1 MAGRA
6 GQDVR
11 NNLIGGRN
19 MIGFI
24 GLSHL
29 GLNYS
34 LATAAKGFDVVAYD
48 PDPTLTARC
57 AAREFPIEEPGFSEL
72 FAQHGA
78 RIRYTSDETALAEC
92 ELVFYSLD
100 VRTNERNESDLGPL
114 TALVHAT
121 APHLSARTTA
131 VVLSQVPP
139 GYTRQL
145 KAELRELSPADFY
158 YQVETLIFG
167 RAVERAMQ
175 PERFIVGADDSARP
189 LPAPFKAWHAA
200 FGCQVLVMR
209 LESAE
214 LAKIAINLFLVSTV
228 ATTNTLAEI
237 CEAIGADWNE
247 IVPALRLDRRI
258 GAHAYLT
265 PGLGIAGG
273 NLERDL
279 ITVQALAARHGTEV
293 GIVSAWQRNSSHR
306 RSWAISQLERSIP
319 AEKNSPVVAVWG
331 LAYKADTHSTKNSA
345 SLELLR
351 ALPGCHIQAHDPAAQ
366 IDLTEFSHVTVL
378 DSPLAAADGA
388 DALLVMTP
396 WSSYASISPKELQ
409 NRLRGRVI
417 IDPYAVLDETAC
429 RGLGFDYH
437 RLGA

>member
-1 MAGRA
+1 
-6 GQDVR
+6 
-11 NNLIGGRN
+11 
-19 MIGFI
+19 MIGFV

-48 PDPTLTARC
+48 PDGALTARC
-57 AAREFPIEEPGFSEL
+57 AAGKFPIDEPGFSEL
-72 FAQHGA
+72 FAEHRA

-114 TALVHAT
+114 TALIRAT
-121 APHLSARTTA
+121 APKLSPGTIA
-131 VVLSQVPP
+131 VILSQVSP

-145 KAELRELSPADFY
+145 RRELRELSPANFY

-175 PERFIVGADDSARP
+175 PERFIVGAADASQS
-189 LPAPFKAWHAA
+189 LPAPLQAWHAA
-200 FGCQVLVMR
+200 FKCPVLVMG

-214 LAKIAINLFLVSTV
+214 LAKIAINFFLVSTV
-228 ATTNTLAEI
+228 TTTNTLAEI

-247 IVPALRLDRRI
+247 IVPALQLDRRI
-258 GAHAYLT
+258 GPHAYLK

-279 ITVQALAARHGTEV
+279 VTVQSLAARHGTEA
-293 GIVSAWQRNSSHR
+293 GIVSAWQRNSHQR
-306 RSWAISQLERSIP
+306 RDWAIRQIQRAFP
-319 AEKNSPVVAVWG
+319 TKDHQPVLAVWG
-331 LAYKADTHSTKNSA
+331 FAYKPDTHSTKNSP
-345 SLELLR
+345 SVELMR
-351 ALPGCHIQAHDPAAQ
+351 ALRGHRIRAHDPVAQ
-366 IDLTEFSHVTVL
+366 IDAAEFPHVTIFS
-378 DSPLAAADGA
+378 SPLAASEGA

-396 WSSYASISPKELQ
+396 WSSYASLPVKEL
-409 NRLRGRVI
+409 RKLLRGRVI
-417 IDPYAVLDETAC
+417 IDPYAVLDETQC
-429 RGLGFDYH
+429 RDLGFEYY
-437 RLGA
+437 RLGN

>member
-1 MAGRA
+1 
-6 GQDVR
+6 
-11 NNLIGGRN
+11 
-19 MIGFI
+19 MIGFV

-34 LATAAKGFDVVAYD
+34 LATAAKGFDVTAYD
-48 PDPTLTARC
+48 PDRALTARC
-57 AAREFPIEEPGFSEL
+57 TAGEFPIEEPGFSEF
-72 FAQHGA
+72 FAQHRS
-78 RIRYTSDETALAEC
+78 RIHYTSDETALATC
-92 ELVFYSLD
+92 DLVFYSLD
-100 VRTNERNESDLGPL
+100 VQTNERDESDLGRL
-114 TALVHAT
+114 TELIRAT
-121 APHLSARTTA
+121 ASHLSANTTA

-167 RAVERAMQ
+167 RAVERAME
-175 PERFIVGADDSARP
+175 PERFIVGAADPAHSLPRP
-189 LPAPFKAWHAA
+189 LQEWHAA
-200 FGCQVLVMR
+200 FECPVLVMR

-214 LAKIAINLFLVSTV
+214 LAKIAVNFFLVSTV

-237 CEAIGADWNE
+237 CEAIGADWTE
-247 IVPALRLDRRI
+247 IAPALRLDWRI
-258 GAHAYLT
+258 GPHAYLT

-279 ITVQALAARHGTEV
+279 ITVQTLAARHGTEA

-306 RSWAISQLERSIP
+306 RNWAKSQLERWLP
-319 AEKNSPVVAVWG
+319 AGKDSPIVAVWG
-331 LAYKADTHSTKNSA
+331 LAYKAETHSTKNSA
-345 SLELLR
+345 ALELLR
-351 ALPGCHIQAHDPAAQ
+351 ALPGYRVRAHDPAAQ
-366 IDLTEFSHVTVL
+366 IDLAELSHVTVL

-388 DALLVMTP
+388 DALVVMTP
-396 WSSYASISPKELQ
+396 WRSYASISPKELQ

-429 RGLGFDYH
+429 RALGFEYH

>member
-1 MAGRA
+1 
-6 GQDVR
+6 
-11 NNLIGGRN
+11 
-19 MIGFI
+19 MIGFV

-48 PDPTLTARC
+48 PDAILTTRC
-57 AAREFPIEEPGFSEL
+57 AAGEFPIEEAGFGEL
-72 FAQHGA
+72 FAQHRA

-100 VRTNERNESDLGPL
+100 VRTNDRNESDPGPL
-114 TALVHAT
+114 TALIRAT
-121 APHLSARTTA
+121 APKLSPGTIA
-131 VVLSQVPP
+131 VVLSQVAP

-145 KAELRELSPADFY
+145 RTELREISAADFY

-175 PERFIVGADDSARP
+175 PERFIVGADDPVRS
-189 LPAPFKAWHAA
+189 LPAPFQAWHAA
-200 FGCQVLVMR
+200 FKCPVLVMG

-214 LAKIAINLFLVSTV
+214 LAKIAINFFLVSTV

-258 GAHAYLT
+258 GPHAYLI

-279 ITVQALAARHGTEV
+279 VTVQSLAARHGTEA
-293 GIVSAWQRNSSHR
+293 GIVTAWQRNSHHR
-306 RSWAISQLERSIP
+306 RDWAIRHIERAFP
-319 AEKNSPVVAVWG
+319 TKEHQAVLAIWG
-331 LAYKADTHSTKNSA
+331 FAYKVDTHSTKNSP
-345 SLELLR
+345 SLEIMR
-351 ALPGCHIQAHDPAAQ
+351 ALRGHRIRVHDPVAQ
-366 IDLTEFSHVTVL
+366 IDAAEFPHVTIFS
-378 DSPLAAADGA
+378 SPLAAAEGA

-396 WSSYASISPKELQ
+396 WSSYASLPVKEL
-409 NRLRGRVI
+409 RKLLRGRVI
-417 IDPYAVLDETAC
+417 IDPYAVLDETQC
-429 RGLGFDYH
+429 RDLGFEYY
-437 RLGA
+437 RLGN

>member
-1 MAGRA
+1 
-6 GQDVR
+6 
-11 NNLIGGRN
+11 
-19 MIGFI
+19 MIGFV

-48 PDPTLTARC
+48 PDAMLTARC
-57 AAREFPIEEPGFSEL
+57 AAGEFPIEEPGFSDL
-72 FAQHGA
+72 FAQHRA
-78 RIRYTSDETALAEC
+78 QIHYTSDEKALTEC

-100 VRTNERNESDLGPL
+100 VRTNDRNESDPGPL
-114 TALVHAT
+114 TALIRAT
-121 APHLSARTTA
+121 APKLSPGTIA
-131 VVLSQVPP
+131 VVLSQVAP

-145 KAELRELSPADFY
+145 RTELREVSAADFY

-175 PERFIVGADDSARP
+175 PERFIVGADDPARS
-189 LPAPFKAWHAA
+189 LPAPFQAWHAA
-200 FGCQVLVMR
+200 FRCPVLVMG

-214 LAKIAINLFLVSTV
+214 LAKIAINFFLVSTV

-258 GAHAYLT
+258 GPHAYLK

-279 ITVQALAARHGTEV
+279 VTVQSLADRHGTEA
-293 GIVSAWQRNSSHR
+293 GIVTAWQRNSRQR
-306 RSWAISQLERSIP
+306 RDWAIRQIQRAFPTKDHQAVL
-319 AEKNSPVVAVWG
+319 AVWG
-331 LAYKADTHSTKNSA
+331 FAYKPDTHSTKNSP
-345 SLELLR
+345 SLELIR
-351 ALPGCHIQAHDPAAQ
+351 ALRGHRIRAHDPVAQ
-366 IDLTEFSHVTVL
+366 IDAAEFPHVTIFS
-378 DSPLAAADGA
+378 SPLAAAEGA

-396 WSSYASISPKELQ
+396 WSSYASLPAKEL
-409 NRLRGRVI
+409 RKLLRGRVI
-417 IDPYAVLDETAC
+417 IDPYAVLDETQC
-429 RGLGFDYH
+429 RDLGFEYY
-437 RLGA
+437 RLGN

>member
-1 MAGRA
+1 
-6 GQDVR
+6 
-11 NNLIGGRN
+11 

-48 PDPTLTARC
+48 PNVIVTARC
-57 AAREFPIEEPGFSEL
+57 AAGEFPIEEAGFTEL
-72 FAQHGA
+72 FAQHRD

-100 VRTNERNESDLGPL
+100 VRTNDRNESDPGPV
-114 TALVHAT
+114 TALIRAT
-121 APHLSARTTA
+121 APKLSPGTTA
-131 VVLSQVPP
+131 VVLSQVAP

-145 KAELRELSPADFY
+145 RMELRDVSAADLY

-175 PERFIVGADDSARP
+175 PERFIVGAEETARS
-189 LPAPFKAWHAA
+189 LPAPFQAWHAA
-200 FGCQVLVMR
+200 FKCPVLVMG

-214 LAKIAINLFLVSTV
+214 LAKIAINFFLVSTV

-247 IVPALRLDRRI
+247 IVPALRLDQRI
-258 GAHAYLT
+258 GPHAYLK

-279 ITVQALAARHGTEV
+279 VTVQSLAARHGTEA
-293 GIVSAWQRNSSHR
+293 GIVTAWQRNSRHR
-306 RSWAISQLERSIP
+306 RDWAIREIQRAFPTKDHQAVL
-319 AEKNSPVVAVWG
+319 AVWG
-331 LAYKADTHSTKNSA
+331 FAYKPDTQSTKNSP
-345 SLELLR
+345 SLELMR
-351 ALPGCHIQAHDPAAQ
+351 ALRGHRIHAHDPVAQ
-366 IDLTEFSHVTVL
+366 IDAAEFPHVTIFS
-378 DSPLAAADGA
+378 SPLAAAEGA

-396 WSSYASISPKELQ
+396 WSSYASLPVKEL
-409 NRLRGRVI
+409 RKLLRGRVI
-417 IDPYAVLDETAC
+417 IDPYGILDETQC
-429 RGLGFDYH
+429 RDLGFEYH
-437 RLGA
+437 RLGN

>member
-1 MAGRA
+1 
-6 GQDVR
+6 
-11 NNLIGGRN
+11 

-48 PDPTLTARC
+48 PDARVTVRC
-57 AAREFPIEEPGFSEL
+57 AAGEFPIEEPGFGEL
-72 FAQHGA
+72 FAQHRD

-100 VRTNERNESDLGPL
+100 VRTDERNESDPGPL
-114 TALVHAT
+114 TALIRAT
-121 APHLSARTTA
+121 APKLSPGTIA
-131 VVLSQVPP
+131 VVLSQVAP

-145 KAELRELSPADFY
+145 RTELHEVSAADFY

-175 PERFIVGADDSARP
+175 PERFIVGADDPARS
-189 LPAPFKAWHAA
+189 LPAPFQAWHAA
-200 FGCQVLVMR
+200 FKCPVLVMG

-214 LAKIAINLFLVSTV
+214 LAKIAINFFLVSTV
-228 ATTNTLAEI
+228 TTTNTLAEI

-258 GAHAYLT
+258 GPHAYLK

-279 ITVQALAARHGTEV
+279 VTVQSLADRHGTEA
-293 GIVSAWQRNSSHR
+293 GIVTAWQRNSRHR
-306 RSWAISQLERSIP
+306 RDWAIRKIQCALPTNEHRSVL
-319 AEKNSPVVAVWG
+319 AMWG
-331 LAYKADTHSTKNSA
+331 FAYKVDTHSTKNSP
-345 SLELLR
+345 SLELMR
-351 ALPGCHIQAHDPAAQ
+351 ALRGHRIRAHDPVAQ
-366 IDLTEFSHVTVL
+366 IDAAEFPNVTIFS
-378 DSPLAAADGA
+378 SPLAAAESA

-396 WSSYASISPKELQ
+396 WSFYASLPVKEL
-409 NRLRGRVI
+409 RKLLRGRII
-417 IDPYAVLDETAC
+417 IDPYAVLDETQC
-429 RGLGFDYH
+429 RDLGFEYY
-437 RLGA
+437 RLGN

>member
-1 MAGRA
+1 
-6 GQDVR
+6 
-11 NNLIGGRN
+11 
-19 MIGFI
+19 MIGFV

-48 PDPTLTARC
+48 PDAMLTARC
-57 AAREFPIEEPGFSEL
+57 AAGEFPIEEAGFGDL
-72 FAQHGA
+72 FAQHRA
-78 RIRYTSDETALAEC
+78 RIRYTSDEAALAEC

-100 VRTNERNESDLGPL
+100 VRTNDRNESDSGPL
-114 TALVHAT
+114 TALIRAT
-121 APHLSARTTA
+121 APKLSPGTIA
-131 VVLSQVPP
+131 VVLSQVAP

-145 KAELRELSPADFY
+145 RAELREISTADFY

-175 PERFIVGADDSARP
+175 PERFIVGTDDPARS
-189 LPAPFKAWHAA
+189 LPAPFQAWHAA
-200 FGCQVLVMR
+200 FKCPVLVMG

-214 LAKIAINLFLVSTV
+214 LAKIAINFFLVSTV

-258 GAHAYLT
+258 GPHAYLK

-279 ITVQALAARHGTEV
+279 VTVQSLAARHGTEA
-293 GIVSAWQRNSSHR
+293 GIVTAWQRNSRHR
-306 RSWAISQLERSIP
+306 RDWAIRKIQCALPTNEHRSVLAI
-319 AEKNSPVVAVWG
+319 WG
-331 LAYKADTHSTKNSA
+331 FAYKVDTHSTKNSP
-345 SLELLR
+345 SLELMR
-351 ALPGCHIQAHDPAAQ
+351 ALRGHRIRAHDPVAQ
-366 IDLTEFSHVTVL
+366 IDAAEFPHVTTFS
-378 DSPLAAADGA
+378 SPLAAAEGA

-396 WSSYASISPKELQ
+396 WSSYASLPVKEL
-409 NRLRGRVI
+409 RKLLRGRVI
-417 IDPYAVLDETAC
+417 IDPYAILDETQC
-429 RGLGFDYH
+429 RDLGFEYY
-437 RLGA
+437 RLGN